1 MPKNDFIN
9 LPVPDLPNPRYVGR
23 GYFSIAYYVFEPDSA
38 SDFGAMDESAE
49 DSKVDEFDP
58 VLEPDYFLEFG
69 YPEPSTAKK
78 PSDPHQKT
86 IVLCHGLAAG
96 GLQFANDAR
105 FFAKQGFR
113 VIVPDL
119 RAHGQSKIPELQE
132 LSINDFTI
140 EIMANDLLAI
150 LDKEGVEQTH
160 WVGNSLGGIL
170 ALYILGSEPG
180 RIVDLVTFG
189 ASFTL
194 QLSSFLIPTVKFV
207 SKFMRRQHQDELIAR
222 MTTKNPDARAIIYQ
236 MLKSANRESVYLIAE
251 NLTNYDLLY
260 NALESESAILMLR
273 PLGDIMINQAQK
285 EPLEIM
291 QKKSNFFV
299 KDIANAGHCAN
310 LEQPQIVREE
320 ILDFVGGGWV
330 LWD

>member
-1 MPKNDFIN
+1 MPKNNFIN
-9 LPVPDLPNPRYVGR
+9 LPVPDLPSPRYVGR
-23 GYFSIAYYVFEPDSA
+23 GYFSIAYYVFEPA
-38 SDFGAMDESAE
+38 SGFGDGDEPVGDADVE
-49 DSKVDEFDP
+49 EFDP
-58 VLEPDYFLEFG
+58 VLEPDYFLESG
-69 YPEPSTAKK
+69 YPEPSANKK
-78 PSDPHQKT
+78 PSAPQQKT

-132 LSINDFTI
+132 LSIDDFTI
-140 EIMANDLLAI
+140 ETLANDLLAI

-170 ALYILGSEPG
+170 ALYILGSDPG

-194 QLSSFLIPTVKFV
+194 QLPSFLIPAVKFA
-207 SKFMRRQHQDELIAR
+207 SKFMRRKHQDEYIAR
-222 MTTKNPDARAIIYQ
+222 ITTKNPDARAIIYQ
-236 MLKSANRESVYLIAE
+236 MLKTADRKSVYLIAQ
-251 NLTNYDLLY
+251 NLTNYDLSY
-260 NALESESAILMLR
+260 NAFESESAILMLR
-273 PLGDIMINQAQK
+273 PQGDIMINQAQK
-285 EPLEIM
+285 ESLEIM
-291 QKKSNFFV
+291 EQKSNFFV

-310 LEQPQIVREE
+310 LEQPRIVREA
-320 ILDFVGGGWV
+320 ILDFVGGGWIFA
-330 LWD
+330 D